1 MYGYMNKMLFVNL
14 STKEIEIKKI
24 PEEWLR
30 DFIGGPGLGARILY
44 EYMPP
49 NTDVFGP
56 ESMVGF
62 LASPFNNSGILM
74 GGRYTVVSKSPVYNG
89 WNDANSGGYFG
100 PMLKKSGF
108 DAVFVNGISKDPV
121 YIWIDDGK
129 AEIRDASKYWGM
141 ISTEFEKTLFEDL
154 NDDKVKASFI
164 GPAGEHLS
172 HMGSVMND
180 GHRAAGRGG
189 SGAVMGSKKLKA
201 IVCRGKQTFDMYNKE
216 DVVKLNKEIAVA
228 LHAHPMV
235 PLMGAF
241 GTTGG
246 FMPSLMSGDAAVKN
260 FSISL
265 NESGK
270 TSEDFAPLGA
280 KLLNEKY
287 KVKGYGCSNCSVR
300 CGAIFHVDDEKYP
313 MEHPA
318 RPEYETQGW
327 FGPAI
332 MNTDPV
338 VLIKCNDLC
347 NEYGVDTISAGGT
360 IAWAFECF
368 NEGLL
373 KKEQLDGIEPFW
385 GDGDAA
391 VQLTEKICKMEGCGR
406 ILSYGS
412 RSAANHYGVG
422 HEFLFEVNGMEIAQ
436 HDPRRAPGYIRTYQ
450 LDPTP
455 GRHVKGGLAKA
466 NDRMTWENKYNFRIT
481 GFQDVS
487 EVAMTEFINNSGMC
501 VFSVR
506 MFPEGSMFKLME
518 HLTGTS
524 FTKKEARE
532 MGIRSFTMRHAFN
545 IREGL
550 RREDFNVTD
559 RMIGNPPLNDGPTKG
574 VTLDEVRLG
583 DNFYNALGYGI
594 DGVPSLDMLQTI
606 GSMEHVIE
614 NLYPTPK

>member
-14 STKEIEIKKI
+14 STKEIEVKKI

-49 NTDVFGP
+49 NADAFGP

-62 LASPFNNSGILM
+62 IAAPFNNTPILM

-100 PMLKKSGF
+100 PMLKKSGY
-108 DAVFVNGISKDPV
+108 DAVFVNGISETPV
-121 YIWIDDGK
+121 YIWIDNGNV
-129 AEIRDASKYWGM
+129 EIRDASKYWGM
-141 ISTEFEKTLFEDL
+141 ISTEFEKALFKDL
-154 NDDKVKASFI
+154 EDDKIKAAFI
-164 GPAGEHLS
+164 GPAGEKMS
-172 HMGSVMND
+172 KMAAVMND

-189 SGAVMGSKKLKA
+189 TGAVIGSKMLKG
-201 IVCRGKQTFDMYNKE
+201 IVCRGNQSVEVFNK
-216 DVVKLNKEIAVA
+216 DGLINKNKEIATA
-228 LHAHPMV
+228 LNAHPMK
-235 PLMGAF
+235 PLMTAF

-246 FMPSLMSGDAAVKN
+246 FMPSLLSGDAAVKN

-265 NESGK
+265 AESGK
-270 TSEDFAPLGA
+270 TAQDFEPVAA
-280 KLLNEKY
+280 KNLNEKY
-287 KVKGYGCSNCSVR
+287 KVKDYGCANCPVK

-313 MEHPA
+313 MEHTGM
-318 RPEYETQGW
+318 PEYETQGW
-327 FGPAI
+327 FSSAI

-338 VLIKCNDLC
+338 AMIKCGDLC
-347 NEYGVDTISAGGT
+347 NEYGVDTIGAGGT
-360 IAWAFECF
+360 VAWVFECF

-373 KKEQLDGIEPFW
+373 TKEQLDGIEPFW

-391 VQLTEKICKMEGCGR
+391 VKLTEKLCKLEGCGK
-406 ILSYGS
+406 ILAAGS
-412 RSAANHYGVG
+412 QSAADHYGVG
-422 HEFLFEVNGMEIAQ
+422 HKFLFVASGMEIAQ

-455 GRHVKGGLAKA
+455 GRHVKGGLAKV
-466 NDRMTWENKYNFRIT
+466 NDRMTWEQKYNYRVT

-487 EVAMTEFINNSGMC
+487 EVAMTEFVNNSGMC
-501 VFSVR
+501 IFSVR
-506 MFPEGSMFKLME
+506 MFPDGSLFNLVE
-518 HLTGTS
+518 LLTGMPFS
-524 FTKKEARE
+524 KKIARE

-545 IREGL
+545 IREGM
-550 RREDFNVTD
+550 RRENFTVTD

-594 DGVPSLDMLQTI
+594 DGVPSLNMLELI
-606 GSMEHVIE
+606 GGMEPVIE
-614 NLYPTPK
+614 TLYPKQK